1 MMIMLML
8 MIMVRVMMIMIL
20 SAILIMT
27 YTTTHHDLD
36 EGDEEEKEEEEELL
50 LVAGCISACR
60 HCRHKCYGFWSSVS
74 SVGVSMEM
82 LPTLDFIGL
91 LSPISTMLRFGS
103 IVGLSVFHRTAKPR
117 DNKP

>member
-8 MIMVRVMMIMIL
+8 MIMVMVMMIMIL

-36 EGDEEEKEEEEELL
+36 EGDEEEKEEEELL

>member
-8 MIMVRVMMIMIL
+8 LIMVMVMMIMFL

-36 EGDEEEKEEEEELL
+36 EGDEEEKEEEELL

>member
-8 MIMVRVMMIMIL
+8 LIMVMVMIIMIL
-20 SAILIMT
+20 SAIIIMT

-36 EGDEEEKEEEEELL
+36 EGDEEEKEEEELL

>member
-8 MIMVRVMMIMIL
+8 LILVMVMMIMFL

-36 EGDEEEKEEEEELL
+36 EGDEEEKEEEELL

>member
-8 MIMVRVMMIMIL
+8 LIMVMVMMIMFL

-36 EGDEEEKEEEEELL
+36 EGNEEEKEEEELL